1 MPLPSA
7 LRSLLLACRAAGKTR
22 WPAVALAALLPV
34 LLLLPASAGAQSGP
48 LRTIHQEKS
57 LYRNILVTED
67 NERRCMRF
75 TLTELGGQNQSCRFL
90 DDHDKLVFPYAKMV
104 LTSLLVQDNP
114 RRILIIGLGGGTL
127 VHTYSRLFPTAEIVV
142 AEIDEAVVKVAERYF
157 DYRSTGQIKT
167 IAEDGR
173 LYIKRAGLRKE
184 TFDLVILDAFNG
196 DYIPE
201 HLMTAEFLREVKAL
215 LPAEGMI
222 VANTF
227 SSSRLYHAESQTY
240 ADVFGPLFNI
250 RMANTGNRII
260 VVSAAPLPDK
270 TTLDQRAAAMGDR
283 LRAFGVDIGAMT
295 QYVKT
300 TPDWDTKAR
309 ILTDQYA
316 PVNQLNN

>member
-1 MPLPSA
+1 MFGQTYDL
-7 LRSLLLACRAAGKTR
+7 
-22 WPAVALAALLPV
+22 
-34 LLLLPASAGAQSGP
+34 
-48 LRTIHQEKS
+48 
-57 LYRNILVTED
+57 IL
-67 NERRCMRF
+67 
-75 TLTELGGQNQSCRFL
+75 
-90 DDHDKLVFPYAKMV
+90 
-104 LTSLLVQDNP
+104 
-114 RRILIIGLGGGTL
+114 
-127 VHTYSRLFPTAEIVV
+127 
-142 AEIDEAVVKVAERYF
+142 
-157 DYRSTGQIKT
+157 
-167 IAEDGR
+167 
-173 LYIKRAGLRKE
+173 
-184 TFDLVILDAFNG
+184 LDAFNG

-240 ADVFGPLFNI
+240 AEVFGSLFNI

-283 LRAFGVDIGAMT
+283 LRAFGVDIAAMT